1 MSPSDLATD
10 DLLPRLEDL
19 YRDLHAH
26 PELSFQEHRTAG
38 IVAEWLHGLDGVEV
52 TCGVGGTGVVGVIKN
67 GPGPVVAL
75 RADMDALPVLEATG
89 LPYAS
94 TEISTDPEGN
104 TVPVAHACGHD
115 LHVTCL
121 LGAMNRLTAS
131 RSGWAGTV
139 VAIFQPA
146 EELVAG
152 ATAMVDDGL
161 FERVPRPE
169 VVLGQHVAPIPA
181 GVLGLRSGPAFAASD
196 ALRVTMHGRGG
207 HGSRPDTTVDPI
219 VMAAAT
225 VLRLQTVVSREVA
238 AEDVA
243 VVTVGALHS
252 GTKSNIIPDDAEML
266 LTVRT
271 YSEQVRVRV
280 LAGIRRIVEAE
291 AAVAGAPRPP
301 DITSEESSP
310 AVVNDAE
317 AAARTRRALEGV
329 VGAGLVVDPGRI
341 TGSEDVGVLASAAG
355 APLVFWL
362 LGGAD
367 PAAFSSARS
376 VEGVRNVV
384 AGLPSNHSAEY
395 APVID
400 PTIRIGVEALVAA
413 AREWL
418 AQPENTGA

>member
-1 MSPSDLATD
+1 MPAADDVSD
-10 DLLPRLEDL
+10 DLLSRLEDL

-38 IVAEWLHGLDGVEV
+38 IVADWLRGFEGVEV
-52 TCGVGGTGVVGVIKN
+52 LEGIGGTGVVGVIEN

-75 RADMDALPVLEATG
+75 RADMDALPVLEATD

-94 TEISTDPEGN
+94 SEMGIDREGK

-121 LGAMNRLTAS
+121 LGAVKRLVADRAT
-131 RSGWAGTV
+131 WAGTV

-152 ATAMVDDGL
+152 ALAMVDDDL
-161 FERVPRPE
+161 FDRVPRPD
-169 VVLGQHVAPIPA
+169 VVLGQHVAPLPA
-181 GVLGLRSGPAFAASD
+181 GVIGLRTGPAFAACDS
-196 ALRVTMHGRGG
+196 LRVTMHGRGG
-207 HGSRPDTTVDPI
+207 HGSRPETTVDPI

-225 VLRLQTVVSREVA
+225 VLRLQTVVSREIA
-238 AEDVA
+238 AGDVA
-243 VVTVGALHS
+243 VVTVGALNA
-252 GTKSNIIPDDAEML
+252 GTKSNIIPDDAELL

-271 YSEQVRVRV
+271 YEGSVRNQV

-291 AAVAGAPRPP
+291 AVAAGAPRPP
-301 DITSEESSP
+301 DIEAEESSP
-310 AVVNDAE
+310 AVVNDAA
-317 AAARTRRALEGV
+317 AAARTRRALESV
-329 VGAGLVVDPGRI
+329 VGEGLVVDPGRV
-341 TGSEDVGVLASAAG
+341 TGSEDVGVLADAAG
-355 APLVFWL
+355 VPLVFWL

-367 PAAFSSARS
+367 PAAFAEATS
-376 VEGVRNVV
+376 VDEVRRVV
-384 AGLPSNHSAEY
+384 ASLPSNHSAEY

-413 AREWL
+413 ARGWL
-418 AQPENTGA
+418 TPVGTWA